1 MKDRQKNAPA
11 AVILA
16 AGKGTRMKSDLAKV
30 LHPLCGK
37 PMIHY
42 SVTLAQ
48 NIGAERIVVVVG
60 HQADAIK
67 TLMNGTGVLF
77 ADQEKQLGTAH
88 AVLQSRE
95 ALRHFTGTVV
105 ILCGDVPLLETA
117 TIAGLMERHY
127 SRNAAL
133 TVLTAVL
140 DHPGS
145 YGRVVKEGDR
155 VLRIV
160 EARDAD
166 AEILNI
172 REINTGIYCAES
184 DFLFDALSR
193 IDNDNAQ
200 GEYYFTDIFEI
211 AARDGRGTSSFVIEN
226 PVEAMGINTVAELAR
241 ADEIMK
247 QKSVSRSDGR

>member
-1 MKDRQKNAPA
+1 MDAPA

-67 TLMNGTGVLF
+67 TLMKGTGVQF

-88 AVLQSRE
+88 AVLQARD
-95 ALRHFTGTVV
+95 ALRDFTGTVV

-117 TIAGLMERHY
+117 TIAGLMERHRD
-127 SRNAAL
+127 RNAVL

-140 DHPGS
+140 DVPGS
-145 YGRVVKEGDR
+145 YGRVVKDGGDR

-160 EARDAD
+160 EARDAGAD
-166 AEILNI
+166 ILNI

-184 DFLFDALSR
+184 GFLFDALSR

-211 AARDGRGTSSFVIEN
+211 AARDGRGAFSFVIEN
-226 PVEAMGINTVAELAR
+226 PVEAMGINTVAELAQ

-247 QKSVSRSDGR
+247 NRTASRSD